1 MLMSDGVTILVYG
14 GWDPND
20 DNDLIFGDSFLL
32 DTKTWVWRK
41 GPKPKYTKSMNKMA
55 NGGAARVGH
64 SAVLAPGAKGV
75 QVLAFG
81 GRVPENTFVGD
92 FQSLVVP

>member
-1 MLMSDGVTILVYG
+1 MLLSDGFTILVYG

-20 DNDLIFGDSFLL
+20 EEDVIFEDSFLL
-32 DTKTWVWRK
+32 NTKTWTWQK
-41 GPKPKYTKSMNKMA
+41 GPKPKYEKSTNKLA

-64 SAVLAPGAKGV
+64 SAVLAPGSNGV

-81 GRVPENTFVGD
+81 GRVSENKFTGD